1 MYIYII
7 ICTEPSVQL
16 IFAVCAPKHCTV
28 KYTAVLE
35 AVRKSA
41 DINSASFSEFV
52 YCHLYFFFFLHKDR
66 CTRKSINILLA
77 FSEIYFFRIFQNEVF
92 MLIPVVFVVSEC
104 EARFFLYTE
113 YVSKLEEMS
122 LILMTGRFADTDNS
136 SAVVNE
142 SADRFDDLRV
152 FPPFS
157 SCMRRICIPR
167 H

>member
-1 MYIYII
+1 MK
-7 ICTEPSVQL
+7 CS
-16 IFAVCAPKHCTV
+16 C
-28 KYTAVLE
+28 
-35 AVRKSA
+35 
-41 DINSASFSEFV
+41 
-52 YCHLYFFFFLHKDR
+52 
-66 CTRKSINILLA
+66 
-77 FSEIYFFRIFQNEVF
+77 
-92 MLIPVVFVVSEC
+92 SEC

-157 SCMRRICIPR
+157 SCMRRICIPDIDDHIDIVKDR
-167 H
+167 RIIQNILEVDKYNVKRRS